1 MPLEALAYPD
11 RHDVARQ
18 INERFDPMDAQGVVE
33 AALTENGHVALV
45 SSFGTES
52 IVLLDMVSRVD
63 QGAPVLFLET
73 GMLFPETLDYQ
84 KDVALIL
91 GLTNVQVVRPAPE
104 DLAAKD
110 PFNRLHLG
118 NTDACCDIRK
128 VLPLERALTPFD
140 GWITGRKRVH
150 GGQRAQLD
158 LAEIEGDRL
167 KFNPLAHWSGQ
178 ELRDYMKSQGLPNH
192 PLTAKGFASV
202 GCAPCTS
209 PTKEGED
216 PRAGRWR
223 GQDKEECGIHF
234 IDGKAVRL

>member
-1 MPLEALAYPD
+1 
-11 RHDVARQ
+11 
-18 INERFDPMDAQGVVE
+18 MDAQGVVE